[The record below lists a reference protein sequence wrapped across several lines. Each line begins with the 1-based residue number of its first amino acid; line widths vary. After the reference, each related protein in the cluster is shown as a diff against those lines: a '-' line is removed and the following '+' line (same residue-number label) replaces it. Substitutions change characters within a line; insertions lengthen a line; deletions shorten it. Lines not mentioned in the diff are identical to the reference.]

1 MPLSWNEIKSRA
13 VTFSNE
19 WKNEQQEHAE
29 AKSFWDDFF
38 NVFGISRRRIATF
51 EQSVKKL
58 NDKQGFID
66 LFWSGTLIVEHKS
79 KGKDLDKA
87 YDQAL
92 AYFHGLKEHELP
104 RYVLVSDFEQFR
116 LFDLDENTKHEFSIH
131 EFINN
136 IHLFGFIA
144 GYQQRNYKDE
154 DPVNIK
160 AAELMGKL
168 HDKLKAVGYTGHDLE
183 VYLVRLLFCLFAEDT
198 GIFEKST
205 FQEYIELHTKEDG
218 SDLAMHLAQIFQI
231 LDTPTEKRLDNLD
244 ENLSQFPYVN
254 GLLFTENLRFASF
267 DSSMRENLLKACRL
281 DWGGIS
287 PAIFG
292 SMFQAAMDSQERRN
306 LGAHFTSEKN
316 IQKLIRP
323 LFLDELYDEFE
334 KAKTSLPKL
343 DEFHD
348 KLATLKF
355 FDPACGSGNF
365 LIITYRELR
374 DLEIKVLEEIIF
386 KKRKIRKEVMAD
398 SGLKVNLLIKVNV
411 SQFYGIEIDEFAS
424 QIAQVGMW
432 LLDHQMN
439 LKVSEIFGQYFVR
452 LPLKEAATIVH
463 GNSLRIDWETVVP
476 KSELNFIIGNPPFY
490 GYSMQTKAQ
499 KEDMK
504 LVFSGVKGA
513 GVMDYV
519 AAWYLKA
526 AAYIQ
531 STKIQVAFVSTN
543 SISQGEQVGIL
554 WNELFTKYNVE
565 ISFAHRTFNWTNEAK
580 GKAAVHVII
589 VGYSLISKNDKYIYD
604 YEDITGEPHE
614 IKVKTIN
621 PYLVEGSKTL
631 IQKRT
636 NPISNIPKMTKG
648 SSPTDGGYLI
658 INTLEE
664 KEELINSYP
673 DIAKYIRKYTGGR
686 EFINNIERWCLWL
699 KDISP
704 TELKKM
710 PKVLERVN
718 LVKEMRLKSSKKVTQ
733 KWADFPT
740 LFVENR
746 QPKTNFIIIPR
757 VSSERRKYIPIGYLD
772 KTIIASDSAI
782 TLPSDDKFIFG
793 TLTSKMHVTWLK
805 YTCGRLKS
813 DFRYSNTLVY
823 NNYPFPKEPSD
834 KNRQKVET
842 AAQKVLDIRL
852 EFPDSSLADLYDPLA
867 MPPKLI
873 KAHQALDKAV
883 DLCYRPQAFVSER
896 NRIEF
901 LFDLYEQ
908 YTAPLMVLDKKKK
921 RK

>member
-386 KKRKIRKEVMAD
+386 KKRKIRKEVMVD

-411 SQFYGIEIDEFAS
+411 NQFYGIEIDEFAS

-476 KSELNFIIGNPPFY
+476 KNELNYIIGNPPFI
-490 GYSMQTKAQ
+490 GKKEQTKEQ
-499 KEDMK
+499 KDDLK
-504 LVFSGVKGA
+504 LVFSNAKGIGVL
-513 GVMDYV
+513 DYV
-519 AAWYLKA
+519 TGWYAKA
-526 AAYIQ
+526 SMYIKGTNIL
-531 STKIQVAFVSTN
+531 SAFVSTN
-543 SISQGEQVGIL
+543 SIAQGEQVGVL

-565 ISFAHRTFNWTNEAK
+565 ILFAHRTFRWDNEAK
-580 GKAAVHVII
+580 GKAAVHVVII
-589 VGYSLISKNDKYIYD
+589 SFGNDKNYKKRLFD
-604 YEDITGEPHE
+604 YQDITGEAQE
-614 IKVKTIN
+614 LSAKNIN
-621 PYLVEGSKTL
+621 PYLVQGGDFI
-631 IQKRT
+631 IQKRSKQ
-636 NPISNIPKMTKG
+636 ICGYPKMNYG
-648 SSPTDGGYLI
+648 SMPIDNGFLI
-658 INTLEE
+658 MSNDE
-664 KEELINSYP
+664 KEEAIKTEPFIESC
-673 DIAKYIRKYTGGR
+673 IRRYTGGY
-686 EFINNIERWCLWL
+686 EFINNVNRWCLWL
-699 KDISP
+699 VDTDPKIIHKSKIISHRISE
-704 TELKKM
+704 TLKF
-710 PKVLERVN
+710 R
-718 LVKEMRLKSSKKVTQ
+718 KESNRAATNKLASYPS
-733 KWADFPT
+733 
-740 LFVENR
+740 LFGEIR
-746 QPKTNFIIIPR
+746 QPKSSYLIVPK
-757 VSSERRKYIPIGYLD
+757 VSSESRKYIPIGINPQN
-772 KTIIASDSAI
+772 IIASGSSLIIPNAD
-782 TLPSDDKFIFG
+782 LFIFG
-793 TLTSKMHVTWLK
+793 IITSEMHMIWMA
-805 YTCGRLKS
+805 YTCGRMKS
-813 DFRYSNTLVY
+813 DFQYSTSIVY
-823 NNYPFPKEPSD
+823 NNYPFPKEVSE
-834 KNRQKVET
+834 KNRQKVEET
-842 AAQKVLDIRL
+842 AQKVLDIRL

-867 MPPKLI
+867 MPPKLV